1 MGRKKGK
8 KDEGVRS
15 GIVDQGN
22 CEWKMYIREQE
33 EAEFKSANPTSA
45 GIKLTKYEKEQ
56 RSIKFVM

>member
-15 GIVDQGN
+15 GIVDHET

-33 EAEFKSANPTSA
+33 EAEFKSANPTSV
-45 GIKLTKYEKEQ
+45 GHKIDK
-56 RSIKFVM
+56 V